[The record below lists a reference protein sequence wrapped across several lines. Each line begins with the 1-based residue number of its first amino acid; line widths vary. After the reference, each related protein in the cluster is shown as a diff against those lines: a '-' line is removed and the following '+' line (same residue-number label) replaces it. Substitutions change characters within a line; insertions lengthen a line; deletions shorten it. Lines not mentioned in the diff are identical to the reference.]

1 MNNNNI
7 KQRVFFNNIIKKS
20 RADIKADSCIF
31 CGEKVTS
38 FCNSHSIPRVI
49 LNHVADKGK
58 VLYWTSTSDIEC
70 LDTET
75 GINKAGVFFLL
86 CNKCDSN
93 IFSEYENE
101 ENLTVNSLIN
111 EKILNKVIAQIA
123 LKNTLSQIYQKKL
136 GSKIL
141 LNGIGA
147 EPLYSKVDLCELYK
161 EYEIIKRIVKRIGNR
176 KSTDKLFN
184 IVWKYELPYTVP
196 IAFQNEIA
204 LKFDLEGCKINDT
217 LYPDPNYKIRM
228 MHICI
233 FPMESKTLILCFYYS
248 KYKRYRNFSKQFA
261 KLDDLTKLKVL
272 NVLIFLYSDSW
283 FISPTLNDIII
294 SSDKL
299 KNMCRTVLDDG
310 FINCN
315 LNSIYGDASN
325 KILSII
331 DDIPNLLL
339 YDSKGVKHDLQGG

>member
-1 MNNNNI
+1 MNDNEI
-7 KQRVFFNNIIKKS
+7 KQRIFFNKIFRKS
-20 RADIKADSCIF
+20 RADIKKEACIF

-38 FCNSHSIPRVI
+38 FCNSHSTPRVI
-49 LNHVADKGK
+49 LNHIADKGK

-70 LDTET
+70 LDTEA
-75 GINKAGVFFLL
+75 GINKAGVFYLL
-86 CNKCDSN
+86 CNKCDSK
-93 IFSEYENE
+93 IFLEYENE
-101 ENLTVNSLIN
+101 EHLTLNSLMD
-111 EKILNKVIAQIA
+111 EKVLNKVIAQIA

-136 GSKIL
+136 GAKIL

-147 EPLYSKVDLCELYK
+147 EPLYSKVDLDELYK
-161 EYEIIKRIVKRIGNR
+161 DYEIIKRTIKRMN
-176 KSTDKLFN
+176 TDKVFN

-233 FPMESKTLILCFYYS
+233 FPMASKTLILCFYYS
-248 KYKRYRNFSKQFA
+248 KYKIYRKFSKQFA
-261 KLDDLTKLKVL
+261 KLDDLAKLKVL

-299 KNMCRTVLDDG
+299 KNMCRTVLDDE

-339 YDSKGVKHDLQGG
+339 YDSKGVKHDLQEG